1 MGSTDDTM
9 ITFSREA
16 LDELGF
22 YVDALATPT
31 RETSEKVLQALNG
44 LIVMLRRHLQVEL
57 DKPVLPVV

>member
-31 RETSEKVLQALNG
+31 RETSEKVLETLNG
-44 LIVMLRRHLQVEL
+44 LIDMLSKQLQL
-57 DKPVLPVV
+57 DKPLLPVV